1 MSNSS
6 IWVLIAGDSDAAICT
21 SEAGA
26 SKLLRTMSQADIQDC
41 GAEKGRRH
49 FALQLMS
56 ELFRDARSGAYDGLI
71 IIAAKDMLEELR
83 RIALPEFSKR
93 LVAEFSPAPSD
104 LSIFLSGQ
112 MPAWGTVQ

>member
-6 IWVLIAGDSDAAICT
+6 IWVLIVGDSDAAICT
-21 SEAGA
+21 SEEGA
-26 SKLLRTMSQADIQDC
+26 SKFLRTVSQADIQDC

-56 ELFRDARSGAYDGLI
+56 ELFRGAYDGLI

-93 LVAEFSPAPSD
+93 LVAEISHAPSD